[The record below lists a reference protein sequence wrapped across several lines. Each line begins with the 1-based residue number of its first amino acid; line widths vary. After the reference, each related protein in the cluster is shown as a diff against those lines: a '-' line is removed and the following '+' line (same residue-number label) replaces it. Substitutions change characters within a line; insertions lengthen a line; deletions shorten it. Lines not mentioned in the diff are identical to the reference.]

1 MEQITQKIVY
11 FSYCGEINTQPVLQL
26 ARDRAQE
33 LAIRKVILASE
44 TGRSALEAVEIFR
57 GSDLR
62 LIVITHHPA
71 TTIGPKGKIPIG
83 LRRPEYAD
91 MLATLIEQGAK
102 IIQGTLPLAPPSR
115 FIQWD
120 APTPEGMLDKTLE
133 LFGAGTKIAIEASIM
148 ATDAG
153 EVDEGEEIISCA
165 GTYKGLDTALVV
177 RATYSMNFFKE
188 FEIHEIIAKPR
199 RRVRQLSECEFENWK
214 GNLEKYYD

>member
-1 MEQITQKIVY
+1 VEQITQKIVY

-62 LIVITHHPA
+62 LIVITHYPA

-91 MLATLIEQGAK
+91 RLATLIEQGAK
-102 IIQGTLPLAPPSR
+102 IIQGTLPLTPPSR

-120 APTPEGMLDKTLE
+120 APTPEGMLDKILE

-165 GTYKGLDTALVV
+165 GTYKGLDTALVI
-177 RATYSMNFFKE
+177 RATYSMNFFKD
-188 FEIHEIIAKPR
+188 FEIHETIARPR
-199 RRVRQLSECEFENWK
+199 CRVRQLSECEFENWK
-214 GNLEKYYD
+214 GDLEKYYG

>member
-62 LIVITHHPA
+62 LIVITHYPA

-83 LRRPEYAD
+83 LRCPEYAD
-91 MLATLIEQGAK
+91 RLATLIKQGVK

-115 FIQWD
+115 YIQWD
-120 APTPEGMLDKTLE
+120 APTPESMLDKTLE

-188 FEIHEIIAKPR
+188 FEIHEFIARPR
-199 RRVRQLSECEFENWK
+199 YRVRQLSECEFENWK
-214 GNLEKYYD
+214 GDLEKYYE